1 SMPCSHVDC
10 QHNDEETDFTRMTYD
25 SPAFNKFEVA
35 PYMLGALKRI
45 QSLYQQARV
54 NTTDTYT
61 RNFYDYQLLLI
72 KQALE
77 VK

>member
-1 SMPCSHVDC
+1 
-10 QHNDEETDFTRMTYD
+10 
-25 SPAFNKFEVA
+25 
-35 PYMLGALKRI
+35 MLGSLKKI
-45 QSLYQQARV
+45 QALYQQARA
-54 NTTDTYT
+54 NATDSET